1 VRNRKNRI
9 KKLKEKVKRG
19 VLLIERTEEHEA

>member
-9 KKLKEKVKRG
+9 KKLKEKVKRA